1 MIDFMIPSTP
11 RDRLHA
17 RIASRK
23 QDTLGHVLTRLSR
36 LFHEHALQ
44 AVHAAGFHD
53 IRESWIG
60 LLRHSDPDGIRS
72 SVLAARL
79 GVTRQA
85 AGQLVSELESH
96 GYLERV
102 PDPSDGRAKLVRM
115 TDRGLAAWA
124 TGLDALAAMQDD
136 LAAELGS
143 ATLTT
148 LHTHGAA
155 LLDALERRSDHT
167 AA

>member
-1 MIDFMIPSTP
+1 MA
-11 RDRLHA
+11 RDSLQA

-23 QDTLGHVLTRLSR
+23 RDTLGHVLTRVSR
-36 LFHEHALQ
+36 LFHEQALQ
-44 AVHAAGFHD
+44 AVHSAGFPD
-53 IRESWIG
+53 IRESWIV
-60 LLRHSDPDGIRS
+60 LLRHMEVDGIRS
-72 SVLAARL
+72 SALADRL

-85 AGQLVSELESH
+85 AGQLVSELEGR

-115 TDRGLAAWA
+115 TDRGLDAWA
-124 TGLDALAAMQDD
+124 TGLDALAALQHD
-136 LAAELGS
+136 LNAELGPEPLL
-143 ATLTT
+143 A

-155 LLDALERRSDHT
+155 LLHALERRASTD